1 MQLDIFTE
9 IRKGKI
15 MLNKENTLSA
25 LEKFIQV
32 VEELRSEH
40 GCPWDKVQ
48 THESLRMQLIEEAYE
63 AADAMLNYQTKREI
77 DNLREELGDILLQ
90 VVLHS
95 IIAEEEQIF
104 TLEEVVN
111 EITEKMIHRHPHVF
125 NRENKQELNKT
136 WEELKAEE
144 KGHNTPP
151 LHGIPKAL
159 PALLRSA
166 KVQKKA
172 AVNYHHKM
180 DSDFSISQ
188 IALLAGQLEIAKS
201 KEQKEK
207 LMTSMLYHM
216 TNVAWQENI
225 NLEECL
231 IKNIDTVID
240 ALEP

>member
-1 MQLDIFTE
+1 MPDRNTTLQALD
-9 IRKGKI
+9 
-15 MLNKENTLSA
+15 
-25 LEKFIQV
+25 KFIRV

-40 GCPWDKVQ
+40 GCPWDKAQ
-48 THESLRMQLIEEAYE
+48 THGSLRMQLIEEAYE
-63 AADAMLNYQTKREI
+63 AADAMLAYHSKGEI

-90 VVLHS
+90 VILHS
-95 IIAEEEQIF
+95 VIAEEEKIF
-104 TLEEVVN
+104 TLEDVVN

-125 NRENKQELNKT
+125 CPESLKDGVKS

-144 KGHNTPP
+144 KGHKKEDVPP

-180 DSDFSISQ
+180 EEDFSVSQ
-188 IALLAGQLEIAKS
+188 VALLASQLENVRN

-216 TNVAWQENI
+216 TNIAWQNNI

-231 IKNIDTVID
+231 MVNTDKVIE

>member
-1 MQLDIFTE
+1 MT
-9 IRKGKI
+9 
-15 MLNKENTLSA
+15 NNTPTLQA
-25 LEKFIQV
+25 LEKFIHV
-32 VEELRSEH
+32 VKELRSEH
-40 GCPWDKVQ
+40 GCPWDKAQ

-63 AADAMLNYQTKREI
+63 AADAMLNYKTKGEI

-95 IIAEEEQIF
+95 VIAEEEQIF
-104 TLEEVVN
+104 TLEDVVK

-125 NRENKQELNKT
+125 APETMIDGVKS

-144 KGHNTPP
+144 KGHKKETIPP

-188 IALLAGQLEIAKS
+188 VTLLASQLENVTTKV
-201 KEQKEK
+201 QKEK
-207 LMTSMLYHM
+207 IMTSMLYHM
-216 TNVAWQENI
+216 TNIAWQENI

-231 IKNIDTVID
+231 MKNIDTIIE

>member
-1 MQLDIFTE
+1 MIN
-9 IRKGKI
+9 R
-15 MLNKENTLSA
+15 ENTLAA
-25 LEKFIQV
+25 LERFIHV

-40 GCPWDKVQ
+40 GCPWDKAQ

-63 AADAMLNYQTKREI
+63 AADAMLNYHSSGEI

-95 IIAEEEQIF
+95 VIAEEEQIF
-104 TLEEVVN
+104 TLEDVVN
-111 EITEKMIHRHPHVF
+111 EIAEKMIHRHPHVF
-125 NRENKQELNKT
+125 NRDNQEAKAKT

-144 KGHNTPP
+144 KSKYTTPP
-151 LHGIPKAL
+151 LHGIPKSL

-172 AVNYHHKM
+172 SVNYHHKM
-180 DSDFSISQ
+180 DAQFSSSQ
-188 IALLAGQLEIAKS
+188 IALLASQLEHANT

-231 IKNIDTVID
+231 MKNVDTIIE

>member
-1 MQLDIFTE
+1 MS
-9 IRKGKI
+9 
-15 MLNKENTLSA
+15 NKENTLLA
-25 LEKFIQV
+25 LENFIHV
-32 VEELRSEH
+32 VEELRSDH
-40 GCPWDKVQ
+40 GCPWDKAQ

-63 AADAMLNYQTKREI
+63 VADAMLNYHSKGEI

-90 VVLHS
+90 VVMHS
-95 IIAEEEQIF
+95 VIAEEEKIF
-104 TLEEVVN
+104 TLEDVVN

-125 NRENKQELNKT
+125 NHEEWSKQEKAKT

-144 KGHNTPP
+144 KGHQKEAIPP

-180 DSDFSISQ
+180 DVDFSTSQ
-188 IALLAGQLEIAKS
+188 IALLATQLENAKA
-201 KEQKEK
+201 KDQKEK

-216 TNVAWQENI
+216 TNIAWQEGI

-231 IKNIDTVID
+231 TKNIDTVIST
-240 ALEP
+240 LEP

>member
-1 MQLDIFTE
+1 MFDNQ
-9 IRKGKI
+9 K
-15 MLNKENTLSA
+15 TLVA
-25 LEKFIQV
+25 IEKFIHV
-32 VEELRSEH
+32 VEELRSDH
-40 GCPWDKVQ
+40 GCPWDKAQ

-63 AADAMLNYQTKREI
+63 AADAMLNYQSQGEI

-90 VVLHS
+90 VILHS
-95 IIAEEEQIF
+95 VIAEEEKIF
-104 TLEEVVN
+104 TLEDVVR

-125 NRENKQELNKT
+125 KREEWSKQGKNKT

-144 KGHNTPP
+144 KKSGKNAALP

-172 AVNYHHKM
+172 AVNYRHKM
-180 DSDFSISQ
+180 DEEFSINQ
-188 IALLAGQLEIAKS
+188 ITLLAGELGNASS
-201 KEQKEK
+201 KEKKEK
-207 LMTSMLYHM
+207 LMTAMLYHM
-216 TNVAWQENI
+216 TNVAWQEGI

-231 IKNIDTVID
+231 MNNVDTIIE

>member
-1 MQLDIFTE
+1 MTHINTTLQALD
-9 IRKGKI
+9 
-15 MLNKENTLSA
+15 
-25 LEKFIQV
+25 KFIHV

-40 GCPWDKVQ
+40 GCPWDKAQ

-63 AADAMLNYQTKREI
+63 AADAMLNYQSKGEI

-95 IIAEEEQIF
+95 VIAEEEQIF
-104 TLEEVVN
+104 TLEDVVC

-125 NRENKQELNKT
+125 HPESLKNGVKS

-144 KGHNTPP
+144 KGKKKDEVPL
-151 LHGIPKAL
+151 LHGVPKAL

-172 AVNYHHKM
+172 AVNYYHKI
-180 DSDFSISQ
+180 DEEFSLSQ
-188 IALLAGQLEIAKS
+188 VALLATQLEKVKS

-216 TNVAWQENI
+216 TNIAWQENI

-231 IKNIDTVID
+231 MKNINAVID
-240 ALEP
+240 AVEP

>member
-1 MQLDIFTE
+1 MINRE
-9 IRKGKI
+9 I
-15 MLNKENTLSA
+15 TLAA
-25 LEKFIQV
+25 LEKFIHV
-32 VEELRSEH
+32 VEKLRSEH
-40 GCPWDKVQ
+40 GCPWDKAQ

-63 AADAMLNYQTKREI
+63 AADAMLNYHSNGEI

-95 IIAEEEQIF
+95 VIAEEEQIF
-104 TLEEVVN
+104 TLEDVVN

-125 NRENKQELNKT
+125 NRDNQEANAKT

-144 KGHNTPP
+144 KSKNTTPP
-151 LHGIPKAL
+151 LHGIPKSL

-180 DSDFSISQ
+180 DAQFSSSQ
-188 IALLAGQLEIAKS
+188 IALLASQLEHAIT

-231 IKNIDTVID
+231 MKNIDKIIE

>member
-1 MQLDIFTE
+1 
-9 IRKGKI
+9 
-15 MLNKENTLSA
+15 MLNKENTLKA
-25 LEKFIQV
+25 LENFIYV

-40 GCPWDKVQ
+40 GCPWDKAQ
-48 THESLRMQLIEEAYE
+48 THESLRIQLIEEAYE
-63 AADAMLNYQTKREI
+63 AADAMLNYQTKGEI

-95 IIAEEEQIF
+95 VIAEEEKIF

-111 EITEKMIHRHPHVF
+111 EIAEKMIHRHPHVF
-125 NRENKQELNKT
+125 NRESKQELNKT

-144 KGHNTPP
+144 KGHHKETIPP

-180 DSDFSISQ
+180 DADFSINQ
-188 IALLAGQLEIAKS
+188 IELLAGQLANAKT
-201 KEQKEK
+201 KETKEK
-207 LMTSMLYHM
+207 LMTSLLYHM
-216 TNVAWQENI
+216 SNVAWQENI

-231 IKNIDTVID
+231 MKNIDTVIN

>member
-1 MQLDIFTE
+1 
-9 IRKGKI
+9 
-15 MLNKENTLSA
+15 MLNEQNTLEA
-25 LEKFIQV
+25 IKKFILV

-40 GCPWDKVQ
+40 GCPWDKAQ

-63 AADAMLNYQTKREI
+63 AADAMLSYHSKGEI

-95 IIAEEEQIF
+95 VIAEEEQIF
-104 TLEEVVN
+104 TLEDVVN

-125 NRENKQELNKT
+125 NRNNQDEKQKT

-144 KGHNTPP
+144 KKNDTTLP
-151 LHGIPKAL
+151 LHGIPKVL

-172 AVNYHHKM
+172 AVNYHHKV
-180 DSDFSISQ
+180 DVEFSIVQVSM
-188 IALLAGQLEIAKS
+188 LAQQLEKAPS
-201 KEQKEK
+201 KEMKQK

-231 IKNIDTVID
+231 MLNIDTVIN

>member
-1 MQLDIFTE
+1 M
-9 IRKGKI
+9 KGKVT
-15 MLNKENTLSA
+15 MSNTKNTLFA
-25 LEKFIQV
+25 LEKFIHV
-32 VEELRSEH
+32 VEELRSDH
-40 GCPWDKVQ
+40 GCPWDKAQ

-63 AADAMLNYQTKREI
+63 AADAMLNYHTKGEI

-90 VVLHS
+90 VVLHGV
-95 IIAEEEQIF
+95 IAEEEKIF
-104 TLEEVVN
+104 SLEDVVN

-125 NRENKQELNKT
+125 NRENSQELNKS

-144 KGHNTPP
+144 KGHHKDNVPP

-180 DSDFSISQ
+180 DADFSISQ
-188 IALLAGQLEIAKS
+188 IELLAGQLTSANTKEI
-201 KEQKEK
+201 KEK

-216 TNVAWQENI
+216 TNVAWQDGI

-231 IKNIDTVID
+231 MRNIDTVID

>member
-1 MQLDIFTE
+1 MS
-9 IRKGKI
+9 
-15 MLNKENTLSA
+15 NKDNTLQA
-25 LEKFIQV
+25 LDKFIHV
-32 VEELRSEH
+32 VKELRSDH
-40 GCPWDKVQ
+40 GCPWDKAQ

-63 AADAMLNYQTKREI
+63 AADAMLNYNSKGEI
-77 DNLREELGDILLQ
+77 ANLREELGDILLQ

-95 IIAEEEQIF
+95 VIAEEEKIF
-104 TLEEVVN
+104 TLEDVVN

-125 NRENKQELNKT
+125 HPESLIDGVKT

-144 KGHNTPP
+144 KAKDTTPP

-180 DSDFSISQ
+180 DAEFSIAQVS
-188 IALLAGQLEIAKS
+188 LLGQQLSNAKS
-201 KEQKEK
+201 KETKVK
-207 LMTSMLYHM
+207 IMTSMLYHM
-216 TNVAWQENI
+216 TNIAWQQNI
-225 NLEECL
+225 NLEESL
-231 IKNIDTVID
+231 MLNIDNVIE

>member
-1 MQLDIFTE
+1 
-9 IRKGKI
+9 
-15 MLNKENTLSA
+15 MLNEQNTLEA
-25 LEKFIQV
+25 LKKFIHV
-32 VEELRSEH
+32 VEELRSDH
-40 GCPWDKVQ
+40 GCPWDKAQ

-63 AADAMLNYQTKREI
+63 AADAMLNYHSKGEI

-95 IIAEEEQIF
+95 VIAEEEQIF
-104 TLEEVVN
+104 SLEEVVRA
-111 EITEKMIHRHPHVF
+111 ITEKMIHRHPHVF
-125 NRENKQELNKT
+125 NRDIPTKNIKT

-144 KGHNTPP
+144 KGHNKETVPP

-180 DSDFSISQ
+180 DEEFSISQ
-188 IALLAGQLEIAKS
+188 IALLAGQLEKTNS
-201 KEQKEK
+201 REQKEK
-207 LMTSMLYHM
+207 IMTSMLYHM
-216 TNVAWQENI
+216 TNVAWQKNI

-231 IKNIDTVID
+231 MNNIDTIIES
-240 ALEP
+240 LEP

>member
-1 MQLDIFTE
+1 
-9 IRKGKI
+9 
-15 MLNKENTLSA
+15 MLNKENTLTA
-25 LEKFIQV
+25 LEKFIHV
-32 VEELRSEH
+32 VEELRSDH
-40 GCPWDKVQ
+40 GCPWDKAQ

-63 AADAMLNYQTKREI
+63 AADAMLNYQTQGEI

-95 IIAEEEQIF
+95 VIAEEEQIF

-125 NRENKQELNKT
+125 NRDNAQKNTKT

-144 KGHNTPP
+144 KGHNKDSVPP

-180 DSDFSISQ
+180 DEEFSVSQ
-188 IALLAGQLEIAKS
+188 ITLLASQLENAKN

-207 LMTSMLYHM
+207 LMTAMLYHM

-231 IKNIDTVID
+231 MKNIDTIIE

>member
-1 MQLDIFTE
+1 MIKMTNIE
-9 IRKGKI
+9 ST
-15 MLNKENTLSA
+15 LNA
-25 LEKFIQV
+25 LEKFIHV
-32 VEELRSEH
+32 VEELRSDH
-40 GCPWDKVQ
+40 GCPWDKAQ

-63 AADAMLNYQTKREI
+63 AADAMLNYNSKGEI
-77 DNLREELGDILLQ
+77 GNLREELGDILLQ

-95 IIAEEEQIF
+95 VIAEEEHIF

-125 NRENKQELNKT
+125 NRDNQNEQKKN

-144 KGHNTPP
+144 KGHNKDVVPP

-172 AVNYHHKM
+172 AVNYLHKM
-180 DSDFSISQ
+180 DEEFSITQ
-188 IALLAGQLEIAKS
+188 ISMLASQLEKGSS

-225 NLEECL
+225 NLEDNL
-231 IKNIDTVID
+231 MQNIDVLIN

>member
-1 MQLDIFTE
+1 MLD
-9 IRKGKI
+9 
-15 MLNKENTLSA
+15 ENRTLEA
-25 LEKFIQV
+25 IKKFILV

-40 GCPWDKVQ
+40 GCPWDKAQ

-63 AADAMLNYQTKREI
+63 AADAMLNYHSKGEI
-77 DNLREELGDILLQ
+77 NNLREELGDILLQ

-95 IIAEEEQIF
+95 VIAEEENIF
-104 TLEEVVN
+104 TLEDVVN

-125 NRENKQELNKT
+125 NRNNQDAQKKS

-144 KGHNTPP
+144 KKNDATLP
-151 LHGIPKAL
+151 LHGIPKSL

-180 DSDFSISQ
+180 DSDFSASQ
-188 IALLAGQLEIAKS
+188 IALLASQLEKVTS
-201 KEQKEK
+201 KEQREK

-216 TNVAWQENI
+216 TNIAWQENI
-225 NLEECL
+225 NLEDNL
-231 IKNIDTVID
+231 MKNIDVLID

>member
-1 MQLDIFTE
+1 MS
-9 IRKGKI
+9 
-15 MLNKENTLSA
+15 NKETTLQA
-25 LEKFIQV
+25 LEKFIHV
-32 VEELRSEH
+32 VEELRSDH
-40 GCPWDKVQ
+40 GCPWDRAQ

-63 AADAMLNYQTKREI
+63 AADAMLAYHTKGEI

-90 VVLHS
+90 VMLHS
-95 IIAEEEQIF
+95 VIAEEENIF
-104 TLEEVVN
+104 TLEDVVS

-125 NRENKQELNKT
+125 HPESLKDDVKS

-144 KGHNTPP
+144 KGHKKEEVPP
-151 LHGIPKAL
+151 LRGIPKAL

-180 DSDFSISQ
+180 DEEFSISQ
-188 IALLAGQLEIAKS
+188 VALLAAQLEKTNS

-216 TNVAWQENI
+216 TNIGWQNNI

-231 IKNIDTVID
+231 MMNVDKVIE

>member
-1 MQLDIFTE
+1 
-9 IRKGKI
+9 
-15 MLNKENTLSA
+15 MLNEQKTLDA
-25 LEKFIQV
+25 LKKFILV

-40 GCPWDKVQ
+40 GCPWDKAQ

-63 AADAMLNYQTKREI
+63 AADAMLSYQTKGEI
-77 DNLREELGDILLQ
+77 ENLREELGDILLQ

-95 IIAEEEQIF
+95 VIAEEEQIF
-104 TLEEVVN
+104 TLEDVVE
-111 EITEKMIHRHPHVF
+111 EITQKMIHRHPHVF
-125 NRENKQELNKT
+125 NRDKQEEQKKT

-144 KGHNTPP
+144 KKNSPILP

-180 DSDFSISQ
+180 DAVFSINQ
-188 IALLAGQLEIAKS
+188 VELLAGQLSKANS
-201 KEQKEK
+201 KETKEK
-207 LMTSMLYHM
+207 LMTSILYHM
-216 TNVAWQENI
+216 TNIAWQDNI

-231 IKNIDTVID
+231 MQNVDNVID

>member
-1 MQLDIFTE
+1 
-9 IRKGKI
+9 
-15 MLNKENTLSA
+15 MLMKENVLSA
-25 LEKFIQV
+25 LENFIHV

-40 GCPWDKVQ
+40 GCPWDKAQ

-63 AADAMLNYQTKREI
+63 AAEAMLNYHSKGEI

-95 IIAEEEQIF
+95 VIAEEEHLF
-104 TLEEVVN
+104 TLEDVVK

-125 NRENKQELNKT
+125 KRDSLDDNEKT

-144 KGHNTPP
+144 KKNNPTLL

-180 DSDFSISQ
+180 DVDFSINQ
-188 IALLAGQLEIAKS
+188 IELLAGQLANTKAK
-201 KEQKEK
+201 ETREK

-225 NLEECL
+225 NLEDGL
-231 IKNIDTVID
+231 MRNIDTIIET
-240 ALEP
+240 LEP

>member
-1 MQLDIFTE
+1 
-9 IRKGKI
+9 
-15 MLNKENTLSA
+15 MLNESKTLEA
-25 LEKFIQV
+25 LKKFILV
-32 VEELRSEH
+32 CEELRSEH
-40 GCPWDKVQ
+40 GCPWDKAQ

-63 AADAMLNYQTKREI
+63 AADAMLNYQTKGEI

-95 IIAEEEQIF
+95 VIAEEEHIF
-104 TLEEVVN
+104 TLEDVVN

-125 NRENKQELNKT
+125 NRDSQDENKKT

-144 KGHNTPP
+144 KSKDTTPL

-180 DSDFSISQ
+180 DVEFSVSQ
-188 IALLAGQLEIAKS
+188 IALLANQLEKVTS
-201 KEQKEK
+201 KEKKEK

-231 IKNIDTVID
+231 MKNIDTVINS
-240 ALEP
+240 LEP

>member
-1 MQLDIFTE
+1 MSN
-9 IRKGKI
+9 
-15 MLNKENTLSA
+15 NKNTLTA
-25 LEKFIQV
+25 LERFIHV
-32 VEELRSEH
+32 VEELRSDH
-40 GCPWDKVQ
+40 GCPWDKAQ

-63 AADAMLNYQTKREI
+63 AADAMLNYHSKGEI

-90 VVLHS
+90 VVMHS
-95 IIAEEEQIF
+95 VIAEEEKIF
-104 TLEEVVN
+104 TLEDVVN

-125 NRENKQELNKT
+125 NHEEWSKQEKTKT

-144 KGHNTPP
+144 KGHQKEVIPP

-172 AVNYHHKM
+172 AVNYYHKM
-180 DSDFSISQ
+180 DADFSTSQ
-188 IALLAGQLEIAKS
+188 IALLATQLENAKA

-207 LMTSMLYHM
+207 LMTSILYHM

-231 IKNIDTVID
+231 TKNIDTVIST
-240 ALEP
+240 LEP

>member
-1 MQLDIFTE
+1 
-9 IRKGKI
+9 
-15 MLNKENTLSA
+15 MLNKETTLQS
-25 LEKFIQV
+25 LEKFIHV
-32 VEELRSEH
+32 VEELRSDH
-40 GCPWDKVQ
+40 GCPWDKAQ

-63 AADAMLNYQTKREI
+63 AADAMLTYHTKGEI

-90 VVLHS
+90 VILHS
-95 IIAEEEQIF
+95 VIAEEENIF
-104 TLEEVVN
+104 KLEDVVN

-125 NRENKQELNKT
+125 RPESLKDGVKS

-144 KGHNTPP
+144 KGHKKEEVPP
-151 LHGIPKAL
+151 LRGIPKAL

-180 DSDFSISQ
+180 NEEFSMSQ
-188 IALLAGQLEIAKS
+188 VALLANQLEMAKS
-201 KEQKEK
+201 KEQKQK

-216 TNVAWQENI
+216 TNIGWQNNI
-225 NLEECL
+225 NLEESL
-231 IKNIDTVID
+231 MINVDKVIE

>member
-1 MQLDIFTE
+1 MS
-9 IRKGKI
+9 
-15 MLNKENTLSA
+15 NKDNTLQA
-25 LEKFIQV
+25 LDKFIHV
-32 VEELRSEH
+32 VEELRSDH
-40 GCPWDKVQ
+40 GCPWDKAQ

-63 AADAMLNYQTKREI
+63 AADAMLNYSSKGEI
-77 DNLREELGDILLQ
+77 ANLREELGDILLQ

-95 IIAEEEQIF
+95 VIAEEEKIF
-104 TLEEVVN
+104 TLEDVVN

-125 NRENKQELNKT
+125 HPDSLIDGIKT

-144 KGHNTPP
+144 KAKDTTPP

-180 DSDFSISQ
+180 DSDFSTSQ
-188 IALLAGQLEIAKS
+188 VALLASQLANVTS

-216 TNVAWQENI
+216 TNIAWQEGI

-231 IKNIDTVID
+231 MFNVDKIIE